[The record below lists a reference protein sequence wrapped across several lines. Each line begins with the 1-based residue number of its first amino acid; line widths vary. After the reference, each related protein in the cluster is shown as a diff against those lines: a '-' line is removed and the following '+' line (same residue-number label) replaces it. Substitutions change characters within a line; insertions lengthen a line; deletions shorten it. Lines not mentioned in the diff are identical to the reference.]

1 MRRRKLM
8 FILASLLVVCFSL
21 YLFLSNSNQTKQIN
35 VETSVMDGAAESD
48 AMTDESI
55 TEDEKVSEGTAPEE
69 EVKVED
75 VSIDMA
81 DKEEEDVVTGEND
94 KSTTISQGIKEKVK
108 GVVEGVIKLFKKDL
122 KVVAIGDSLTQGVG
136 DETENGGY
144 VGILNNTFQDNN
156 INITIENY
164 GKRGNR
170 TDQLLKRL
178 EKKEIAASIQKAD
191 IVFITIGA
199 NDIMKI
205 VRNNFMNLH
214 IELFNQ
220 EKPKYLER
228 LRVIFHKINE
238 LNPDTKIYLIGFY
251 NPFERYFAD
260 VEEMQMIVEDWNES
274 SKFVTEEFDNV
285 KYIPTSD
292 LFSNSDIELLAD
304 DYFHPNSTGY
314 KLMAKRIL
322 ENMEEVSVEQEVMNE
337 DVE

>member
-1 MRRRKLM
+1 M
-8 FILASLLVVCFSL
+8 
-21 YLFLSNSNQTKQIN
+21 N
-35 VETSVMDGAAESD
+35 GAADSD
-48 AMTDESI
+48 EMTDQSI
-55 TEDEKVSEGTAPEE
+55 TEDEKVSENTVPEK

-75 VSIDMA
+75 VSIDIA
-81 DKEEEDVVTGEND
+81 EKEEEEVVNGEND
-94 KSTTISQGIKEKVK
+94 KRITVSEGIKEKVK

-156 INITIENY
+156 INVTIENY

-170 TDQLLKRL
+170 ADQLVKRL
-178 EKKEIAASIQKAD
+178 EKKEIVASIQKAD

-205 VRNNFMNLH
+205 VRNNFMNLN

-220 EKPKYLER
+220 EKPEYLER
-228 LRVIFHKINE
+228 LRVILNKIKE

-251 NPFERYFAD
+251 NPFDRYFAD
-260 VEEMQMIVEDWNES
+260 VEELQTIVEDWNES
-274 SKFVTEEFDNV
+274 SKLVTEEFENV

-292 LFSNSDIELLAD
+292 LFSDSDIELLAD
-304 DYFHPNSTGY
+304 DYFHPNTSGY

>member
-1 MRRRKLM
+1 MRIRTQML
-8 FILASLLVVCFSL
+8 ILASLLVVCFSL
-21 YLFLSNSNQTKQIN
+21 YLFLSNSHQTKQIN
-35 VETSVMDGAAESD
+35 VETSVMNGVADSNEL
-48 AMTDESI
+48 TDQSI
-55 TEDEKVSEGTAPEE
+55 TEDEKVSEDSAPEN

-75 VSIDMA
+75 VTIDMA
-81 DKEEEDVVTGEND
+81 EEEVNGENE
-94 KSTTISQGIKEKVK
+94 KRTTISEGIKEKVK

-156 INITIENY
+156 LNITIENY

-191 IVFITIGA
+191 IVLITIGA

-205 VRNNFMNLH
+205 LRKNFTNLN

-220 EKPKYLER
+220 EKPEYLER

-251 NPFERYFAD
+251 NPFDRYFAE
-260 VEEMQMIVEDWNES
+260 VEELQMIVDDWNQS
-274 SKFVTEEFDNV
+274 GKFVTEEFENV

-292 LFSNSDIELLAD
+292 LFSDSDIELLAD
-304 DYFHPNSTGY
+304 DYFHPNTMGY